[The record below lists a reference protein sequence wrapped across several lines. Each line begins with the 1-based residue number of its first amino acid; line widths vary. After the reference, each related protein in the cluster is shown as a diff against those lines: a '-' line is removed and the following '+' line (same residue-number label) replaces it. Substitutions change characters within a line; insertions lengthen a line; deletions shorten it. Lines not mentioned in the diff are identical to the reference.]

1 MTERAL
7 SRVVSVQPETKQ
19 TVKRKP
25 TTKEILAGVNS
36 QLDQARKDDPTFGQF
51 FSMSKEEAAKYLKDK
66 GKEVFLGYHHDEK
79 TGDLVAPKNIGEG
92 IKNVLSGF
100 AKEGIHFATTI
111 DVDKALKAKDIKELA
126 ESSDIVALGEAAKQ
140 SIDNNDYKSAA
151 KYAFF
156 AAASIPGSPSKF
168 ATSSARTAVTR
179 DVAATASRA
188 TIATERLA
196 SKGVNTVASAERSTF
211 NWLEREGRNTVVST
225 GSVTIDRLARETRSV
240 NETLGDYYRQKAER
254 DAANRA
260 ASVSGSSAM
269 KTGGGA
275 AATRTT
281 SSANISNR
289 YAKDVHEAY
298 AVAKTTGDRAAV
310 NAVYASFARFVKAT
324 AR

>member
-1 MTERAL
+1 MTERVL
-7 SRVVSVQPETKQ
+7 SGVASVQPETKK

-25 TTKEILAGVNS
+25 TTKEILAGVNA

-51 FSMSKEEAAKYLKDK
+51 FSMSKEEAVEYLKDK
-66 GKEVFLGYHHDEK
+66 GKEALLGYHYDEK
-79 TGDLVAPKNIGEG
+79 TGNLVAPKNIGEG
-92 IKNVLSGF
+92 AINVFSGLV
-100 AKEGIHFATTI
+100 KTGINMATTI
-111 DVDKALKAKDIKELA
+111 NVDKALNAKNIKELA

-140 SIDNNDYKSAA
+140 SIDNKDYKSAA

-168 ATSSARTAVTR
+168 AANSARTAVTR
-179 DVAATASRA
+179 DVTAIASRA
-188 TIATERLA
+188 TA
-196 SKGVNTVASAERSTF
+196 SKGVNTVASAERSTV
-211 NWLEREGRNTVVST
+211 NWLEREGRNTVAST
-225 GSVTIDRLARETRSV
+225 GSVTVARLERETKSV
-240 NETLGDYYRQKAER
+240 NETLGDYYRQKAQR

-269 KTGGGA
+269 KTGGSA
-275 AATRTT
+275 AATRTG
-281 SSANISNR
+281 SSASTTAR
-289 YAKDVHEAY
+289 YANDVHAAY